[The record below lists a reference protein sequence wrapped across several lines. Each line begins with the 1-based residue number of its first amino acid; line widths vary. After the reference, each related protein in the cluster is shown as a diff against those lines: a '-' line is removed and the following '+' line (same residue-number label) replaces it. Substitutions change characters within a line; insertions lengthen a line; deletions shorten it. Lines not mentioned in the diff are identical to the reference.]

1 VPPAGLGC
9 DRTPHFYGAKVA
21 VNVACSVYTRTDRC
35 CLMHSNDS
43 RPPVTTEAGREVRIV
58 KEWILIIEDR
68 PVLLQTRTELLQNW
82 QIVTASSRDAGE
94 AIQARAYDLLIFSQT
109 VLEETANRLISRA
122 RAVNPQLNVLAI
134 SAEEQE
140 RSLASATY
148 RVDLS
153 NPNGL
158 RIAVARLLS
167 MSGQNPAHRTC
178 SHHSKTPKIKVLKRF
193 LIEAPE
199 KSGYR

>member
-1 VPPAGLGC
+1 
-9 DRTPHFYGAKVA
+9 
-21 VNVACSVYTRTDRC
+21 
-35 CLMHSNDS
+35 M
-43 RPPVTTEAGREVRIV
+43 
-58 KEWILIIEDR
+58 KEWILIVEDR

-82 QIVTASSRDAGE
+82 QIVTASSRNAGE

-140 RSLASATY
+140 RSLAPATY

-153 NPNGL
+153 NPNAL

-167 MSGQNPAHRTC
+167 MSGQNSGHRTC
-178 SHHSKTPKIKVLKRF
+178 SHHAKTPKIKVLEHF
-193 LIEAPE
+193 LIDAPE

>member
-1 VPPAGLGC
+1 
-9 DRTPHFYGAKVA
+9 
-21 VNVACSVYTRTDRC
+21 
-35 CLMHSNDS
+35 M
-43 RPPVTTEAGREVRIV
+43 
-58 KEWILIIEDR
+58 KEWILIVEDR

-82 QIVTASSRDAGE
+82 QIVTANSRNAGE

-109 VLEETANRLISRA
+109 VLEETANHLISRA

-140 RSLASATY
+140 RSLAPATY

-167 MSGQNPAHRTC
+167 MSGQNSAHRTC
-178 SHHSKTPKIKVLKRF
+178 SHHAKTPKVKVKVLKRF
-193 LIEAPE
+193 LIDAPE

>member
-1 VPPAGLGC
+1 
-9 DRTPHFYGAKVA
+9 
-21 VNVACSVYTRTDRC
+21 
-35 CLMHSNDS
+35 M
-43 RPPVTTEAGREVRIV
+43 
-58 KEWILIIEDR
+58 KEWILIVGDR

-82 QIVTASSRDAGE
+82 QIVTASSRNAGD

-109 VLEETANRLISRA
+109 VLEDTANSLISRA
-122 RAVNPQLNVLAI
+122 RAVNPQLNVIAI

-148 RVDLS
+148 GVDLS

-167 MSGQNPAHRTC
+167 MSGQNSDIGRLRITR
-178 SHHSKTPKIKVLKRF
+178 KIRK
-193 LIEAPE
+193 
-199 KSGYR
+199 

>member
-1 VPPAGLGC
+1 
-9 DRTPHFYGAKVA
+9 
-21 VNVACSVYTRTDRC
+21 
-35 CLMHSNDS
+35 M
-43 RPPVTTEAGREVRIV
+43 

-68 PVLLQTRTELLQNW
+68 PVLLRTRTELLQDW

-109 VLEETANRLISRA
+109 VLEETANSLISRA
-122 RAVNPQLNVLAI
+122 RALNPHVKVIAI

-153 NPNGL
+153 NPDGL

-167 MSGQNPAHRTC
+167 LSGQNSDHRTC
-178 SHHSKTPKIKVLKRF
+178 SRHSKTPKIKVLKRF
-193 LIEAPE
+193 LNEAAE

>member
-1 VPPAGLGC
+1 
-9 DRTPHFYGAKVA
+9 
-21 VNVACSVYTRTDRC
+21 
-35 CLMHSNDS
+35 M
-43 RPPVTTEAGREVRIV
+43 
-58 KEWILIIEDR
+58 KEWILVVGDR

-82 QIVTASSRDAGE
+82 QIVTASSRNAGD

-109 VLEETANRLISRA
+109 VLEDTANSLISRA
-122 RAVNPQLNVLAI
+122 RAVNPQLNVIAI

-153 NPNGL
+153 NPDGL

-167 MSGQNPAHRTC
+167 LSGQNSDHR
-178 SHHSKTPKIKVLKRF
+178 HVLVTRKLQR
-193 LIEAPE
+193 
-199 KSGYR
+199 